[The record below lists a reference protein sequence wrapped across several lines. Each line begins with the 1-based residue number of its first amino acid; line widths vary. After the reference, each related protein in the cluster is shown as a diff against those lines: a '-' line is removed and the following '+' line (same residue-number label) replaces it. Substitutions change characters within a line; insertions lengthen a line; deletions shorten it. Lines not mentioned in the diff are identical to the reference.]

1 MKEDIKVPYL
11 MYNAMF
17 KSVFR
22 KNPNVL
28 KRLVELVLEEN
39 DIHLNL
45 EDKTLT
51 LKNNDLILNHYKDK
65 QYICDFIINID
76 KYTDLSIEIN
86 RTFYPGLMERNMAY
100 SFNIYYNHFKQG
112 NNYNEF
118 EKYGL
123 IQINFN
129 KFSLSD
135 DKIMNAFYLIDKDNP
150 LNILSKNL
158 LIIHIDVYKCYKL
171 VYNKTNLDEN
181 SKMEKLVAC
190 LASTSLSEI
199 SSILGSDILE
209 MKEKEKFLNDI
220 ASSSQDEDVTK
231 ALPFEESID
240 YRFELLEQDALEKGI
255 EQGIKQGESKK
266 QQEMIEKMLKKNIDI
281 KVISEIANISL
292 KEVEKIAESFRD

>member
-1 MKEDIKVPYL
+1 MQD
-11 MYNAMF
+11 
-17 KSVFR
+17 KSS
-22 KNPNVL
+22 
-28 KRLVELVLEEN
+28 
-39 DIHLNL
+39 
-45 EDKTLT
+45 
-51 LKNNDLILNHYKDK
+51 
-65 QYICDFIINID
+65 IN
-76 KYTDLSIEIN
+76 
-86 RTFYPGLMERNMAY
+86 
-100 SFNIYYNHFKQG
+100 
-112 NNYNEF
+112 
-118 EKYGL
+118 
-123 IQINFN
+123 
-129 KFSLSD
+129 
-135 DKIMNAFYLIDKDNP
+135 
-150 LNILSKNL
+150 
-158 LIIHIDVYKCYKL
+158 IIHIDVYKCYKL

-240 YRFELLEQDALEKGI
+240 YRFELLEQDALERGI